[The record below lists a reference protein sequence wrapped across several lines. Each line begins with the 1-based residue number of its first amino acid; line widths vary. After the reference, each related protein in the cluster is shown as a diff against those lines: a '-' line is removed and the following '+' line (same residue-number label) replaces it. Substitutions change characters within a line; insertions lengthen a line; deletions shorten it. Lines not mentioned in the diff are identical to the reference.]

1 MNIITGDR
9 KNIFET
15 ENYLDKESGYP
26 ERNIKWFKTYIL
38 SDFISLEF
46 INNNKKLLDVGC
58 AFGYFTRLLS
68 ENFNETLGIDF
79 SDNRINYAK
88 THETPK
94 LKFKLADLTSD
105 SFIETINDSYDLL
118 FTSAVIQHIDKNL
131 IPKVLKNLY
140 NVAAPGAH
148 FVMYDELAPVSK
160 GLWERPDRF
169 VTRFTIDWLVNE
181 LQDWKL
187 INYKQIDGDMYRLV
201 LQK

>member
-1 MNIITGDR
+1 MYTITGDR

-15 ENYLDKESGYP
+15 ENYLDKDTGYP
-26 ERNIKWFKTYIL
+26 ERDINWFKTQIL
-38 SDFISLEF
+38 PDFLSLQF

-58 AFGYFTRLLS
+58 AFGYFTKLLS

-79 SDNRINYAK
+79 SENRINYAK
-88 THETPK
+88 THENAK
-94 LKFKLADLTSD
+94 LKFKLADLTAD
-105 SFIETINDSYDLL
+105 NFVETINNSYDIL

-140 NVAAPGAH
+140 NIAAPGAY
-148 FVMYDELAPVSK
+148 FVMYDELAPVSQ

-169 VTRFTIDWLVNE
+169 VTRFTIDWLTNK

-187 INYKQIDGDMYRLV
+187 IDYKQIDGDMHRLV